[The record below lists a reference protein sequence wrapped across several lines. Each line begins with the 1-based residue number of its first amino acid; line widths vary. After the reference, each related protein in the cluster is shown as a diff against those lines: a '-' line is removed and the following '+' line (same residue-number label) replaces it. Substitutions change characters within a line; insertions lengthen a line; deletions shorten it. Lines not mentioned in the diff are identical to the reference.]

1 LAPVDVVPYTLGD
14 DDDAVHALIYG
25 DAAWASVPG
34 HTHRDLDAWREAVR
48 PGLRAFLAWRDGA
61 PVGGVAGSI
70 LDGGRGYVS
79 GLAVARSKRGRRLG
93 RALVLHSF
101 ADLVAAGANA
111 LALDAQAAN
120 KAALGL
126 YCSVGLA
133 VKHEWRV

>member
-1 LAPVDVVPYTLGD
+1 VARRCP
-14 DDDAVHALIYG
+14 
-25 DAAWASVPG
+25 
-34 HTHRDLDAWREAVR
+34 RRR
-48 PGLRAFLAWRDGA
+48 
-61 PVGGVAGSI
+61 VAGSI